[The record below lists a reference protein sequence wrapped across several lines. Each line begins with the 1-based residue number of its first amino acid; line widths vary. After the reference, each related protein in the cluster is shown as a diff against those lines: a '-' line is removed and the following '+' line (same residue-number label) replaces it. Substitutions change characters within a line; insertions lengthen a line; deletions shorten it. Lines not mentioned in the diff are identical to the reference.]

1 MILLATDLDKTL
13 LGDNQALQKI
23 NQIFS
28 ELRKNNK
35 LKLVYVTARS
45 IESYNELILNEAL
58 LVPDAL
64 ISSVGTEIYVGEP
77 MRKMPN
83 WPSAINWDTGYI
95 NSHLA
100 NLPGLTKQP
109 PTEQREYK
117 VSYFLANNYPSLQ
130 EVRDI
135 LGGQCETIY
144 SNAKYLDVLPRG
156 VHKGSAVK
164 FLADSWQIDH
174 SNIIACGDSA
184 NDISM
189 IDGNNAIVVGNA
201 QMELLEWLSLSNQP
215 KVYMAT
221 QPYANGMIEGLRH
234 FGVN

>member
-1 MILLATDLDKTL
+1 MLATDLDKTL
-13 LGDNQALQKI
+13 LGDSKALKKI
-23 NQIFS
+23 NKIFS
-28 ELRKNNK
+28 GLREKNK

-45 IESYNELILNEAL
+45 IESYNELILNETL

-64 ISSVGTEIYVGEP
+64 ICSVGTEIYIRKS

-83 WPSAINWDTGYI
+83 WPIAIDWDTEFI

-109 PTEQREYK
+109 STEQREYK
-117 VSYFLANNYPSLQ
+117 VSYFLDNNYPSLQ

-135 LGGQCETIY
+135 LGGQCEVIY
-144 SNAKYLDVLPRG
+144 SNTKYLDVLPKG
-156 VHKGSAVK
+156 IHKGSAIK
-164 FLADSWQIDH
+164 FLADSWEIDH

-189 IDGNNAIVVGNA
+189 IEGNNAIVVGNA
-201 QMELLEWLSLSNQP
+201 QMELLEWLSLSSQP
-215 KVYMAT
+215 KAYIAT
-221 QPYANGMIEGLRH
+221 QRYANGMVEGLKH
-234 FGVN
+234 FGIN